1 VIVIVMGV
9 AGSGK
14 TTIGTMLADA
24 LNCRFLDSDTLHT
37 PANIRKISRGTAL
50 TDEDRAA
57 WLAAIHAHVAR
68 AAARGESLVVAC
80 SALKGAYRRV
90 LAGEAAVTW
99 VHLTGSEPLIR
110 SRLNARRGHF
120 ADAELLTSQLETLE
134 APESAIEADIAQPP
148 AAIVRDILA
157 QLRAQRED

>member
-24 LNCRFLDSDTLHT
+24 LQCRFLDGDTLHT
-37 PANIRKISRGTAL
+37 PANIRKMSRGTAL
-50 TDEDRAA
+50 TDEDRAP
-57 WLAAIHAHVAR
+57 WLAAIHAHVAN

-80 SALKGAYRRV
+80 SALKRAYRSV
-90 LAGEAAVTW
+90 LAGQVPVTW
-99 VHLTGSEPLIR
+99 VHLKGAEPLIR
-110 SRLNARRGHF
+110 SRLQARRGHF
-120 ADAELLTSQLETLE
+120 VASELLTSQLDTLE

-157 QLRAQRED
+157 QLRVQRED